1 MLVSGCGLTWRDRVP
16 AFSHTQQLFFRFADR
31 ILLTVCVT
39 LAAFAHLIRQAVQPG
54 VVATL
59 QVTDQA
65 CSWVAEAKKLNPFG
79 CLQLRLEVSA
89 VASTGRPLGST
100 CRGPLVEA
108 LFAAYS
114 GGSGELDYMGAVRMA
129 RAVEQRLGSSAACG
143 QQEAGR
149 AKPHVCFNHATTG
162 RAVGA
167 DGAGRFAWCLVAH
180 EPAECRAGICK

>member
-1 MLVSGCGLTWRDRVP
+1 MGGGGEEVQPVRVP
-16 AFSHTQQLFFRFADR
+16 PAQF
-31 ILLTVCVT
+31 
-39 LAAFAHLIRQAVQPG
+39 
-54 VVATL
+54 
-59 QVTDQA
+59 
-65 CSWVAEAKKLNPFG
+65 
-79 CLQLRLEVSA
+79 EVSA

-180 EPAECRAGICK
+180 EPAECRADICD